1 LKKNKSKS
9 KLKKNKGHL
18 KMSSLKLQK
27 KNSKNPRMTFSPIHN
42 HKFLLTRLNSLK
54 LKAKI
59 LLKGAKENHAK
70 RQRSNL
76 RLKQLP
82 LKLRRKL
89 RKKLTRKL
97 ESLEDEVGRLRLHI
111 KI

>member
-1 LKKNKSKS
+1 
-9 KLKKNKGHL
+9 
-18 KMSSLKLQK
+18 MSSFKLQK
-27 KNSKNPRMTFSPIHN
+27 KNSKNLRMISSPIHN

>member
-1 LKKNKSKS
+1 
-9 KLKKNKGHL
+9 
-18 KMSSLKLQK
+18 MSSLKLQK
-27 KNSKNPRMTFSPIHN
+27 KNSLNPRTTFSRIHN
-42 HKFLLTRLNSLK
+42 HKFLLTRLKSLK

-59 LLKGAKENHAK
+59 LLKGARENHAK
-70 RQRSNL
+70 RRRSNL
-76 RLKQLP
+76 RLKQLL

-97 ESLEDEVGRLRLHI
+97 ESLEDEVGRPRLHL